1 LKKLVKKFPPKAD
14 PPRAEKNKHKNMT
27 KKILLVDDRENVRVT
42 LHDIFQNE
50 GYTVVV
56 ATTGEKALEIIDK
69 EKPDLVLLDTEL
81 DTVVA
86 QSMNGFEVCRQIKQ
100 VRKLSIKVIVY
111 TGTLGMIDAVKARR
125 MGADD
130 YIIKGEDP
138 AILVEAVKKLI
149 GDVKHGK

>member
-14 PPRAEKNKHKNMT
+14 PPRAGKNKNKNMT

-42 LHDIFQNE
+42 LRDIFQNE

-56 ATTGEKALEIIDK
+56 ATTGEEGLDMTDK
-69 EKPDLVLLDTEL
+69 EKPDLILLDTEL
-81 DTVVA
+81 DTVVPG
-86 QSMNGFEVCRQIKQ
+86 SMNGFEVCRQIKQ

-138 AILVEAVKKLI
+138 AVLVEAVKKLI

>member
-1 LKKLVKKFPPKAD
+1 
-14 PPRAEKNKHKNMT
+14 MT

-42 LHDIFQNE
+42 LGDIFENE

-56 ATTGEKALEIIDK
+56 AITGEKALDMIDK
-69 EKPDLVLLDTEL
+69 EKPDLALLDTEL
-81 DTVVA
+81 DTVVPM
-86 QSMNGFEVCRQIKQ
+86 SMNGFEVCRQIKK
-100 VRKLSIKVIVY
+100 VRKLPIKVIVY

-138 AILVEAVKKLI
+138 AVLVTAVKKLI
-149 GDVKHGK
+149 GGVENGK

>member
-1 LKKLVKKFPPKAD
+1 
-14 PPRAEKNKHKNMT
+14 MT

-42 LHDIFQNE
+42 LRDIFENE

-56 ATTGEKALEIIDK
+56 ATRGEEALEMIDK
-69 EKPDLVLLDTEL
+69 ERPDLALLDTEM
-81 DTVVA
+81 DTVIPG
-86 QSMNGFEVCRQIKQ
+86 SMEGFEVCRQIKK
-100 VRKLSIKVIVY
+100 VRNLSIKVIIY
-111 TGTLGMIDAVKARR
+111 TGTLGMIDAVKARQ

-149 GDVKHGK
+149 GDAKN

>member
-1 LKKLVKKFPPKAD
+1 
-14 PPRAEKNKHKNMT
+14 MT

-42 LHDIFQNE
+42 LRDIFEGE
-50 GYTVVV
+50 GYTVV
-56 ATTGEKALEIIDK
+56 ATTTGEEALDIIDK

-81 DTVVA
+81 DTVVPK
-86 QSMNGFEVCRQIKQ
+86 SINGFEVCRQIKQ
-100 VRKLSIKVIVY
+100 VRKLSIKVIIY

-138 AILVEAVKKLI
+138 AVLVKAVKKLI
-149 GDVKHGK
+149 GDAKYGK

>member
-1 LKKLVKKFPPKAD
+1 
-14 PPRAEKNKHKNMT
+14 MT

-42 LHDIFQNE
+42 LRDIFENE
-50 GYTVVV
+50 GYTVV
-56 ATTGEKALEIIDK
+56 AFDTGEKALDMIDK

-81 DTVVA
+81 DTVVPK
-86 QSMNGFEVCRQIKQ
+86 SMNGFEVCRQIKQ

-111 TGTLGMIDAVKARR
+111 TGTLGMIDAVRARS

-138 AILVEAVKKLI
+138 AMLVEAVKKLI
-149 GDVKHGK
+149 GDAKNGK

>member
-1 LKKLVKKFPPKAD
+1 
-14 PPRAEKNKHKNMT
+14 MT

-42 LHDIFQNE
+42 LGDIFENK

-56 ATTGEKALEIIDK
+56 AITGEKALDMIDK

-81 DTVVA
+81 DTVVLG
-86 QSMNGFEVCRQIKQ
+86 SMNGFEVCRQIKK
-100 VRKLSIKVIVY
+100 VRKLPIKVIVY

-138 AILVEAVKKLI
+138 AVLVAAVKKLI
-149 GDVKHGK
+149 GGVENGK